1 MTVLIILEVV
11 LVFILIFG
19 PVIFRR
25 SEIRQFNDGYCQ
37 KCKHKLRHFDN
48 DSQGGEGWCC
58 DNCGSV
64 IWLSWFHPEGG
75 NADG

>member
-1 MTVLIILEVV
+1 MTFLIILLVA
-11 LVFILIFG
+11 LVFILILG
-19 PVIFRR
+19 PFIFRR
-25 SEIRQFNDGYCQ
+25 SEIRQFNDGYCR
-37 KCKHKLRHFDN
+37 KCGSKLRHFDN

-58 DNCGSV
+58 DNCDSV